1 MPLKN
6 GDRLGPYQ
14 IVSLIGA
21 GGMGQVYR
29 AQDTRLART
38 VAIKI
43 LSTEID
49 SSAAREQFDREA
61 RAISSLSGPN
71 ICTLYDVGTQDGR
84 AYLVMEYLEGETLA
98 ERLSRGPLPFKKIL
112 EFAIQIAE
120 GLDATHRQGLIHRD
134 LKPGNIMLT
143 KSGVKLLDFGLAKM
157 VRAADRPA
165 TASDPAKTITTPGT
179 LFGTCHYLAPE
190 LLAGKEPD
198 RRCDIFS
205 FGAVLY
211 EMITGRRAFEGNT
224 QAITCANILEHEPPP
239 MQPLEAAPP
248 RFAAL
253 ENLVRTCLAKDPEER
268 RQTAHDIM
276 LDLRYL
282 AEADSQRPAESAA
295 AAPRFRFTW
304 FLGALLLLALSF
316 AAVVALVRPSESRA
330 RPMRLAVLSPEGA
343 NFVASSVPA
352 ISPNGRRVVFAASIQ
367 GKTQLWVRDL
377 DSPSPWAVAGTD
389 GAFDPFWSPDSNEV
403 GFFANG
409 RLRKIKLTGGP
420 ATILCDALQGRGGAW
435 SGNGVIVFAPNTT
448 GPLYRVP
455 AQGGK
460 PEPATTL
467 DLAAGEVSH
476 RWPWFLPDGRH
487 FLYTSRN
494 SAPDKTALYAGDLES
509 KRQQR
514 IQNTGSNAIYT
525 PPNFLL
531 FVTQR
536 TLMAQAFDPA
546 RLRTSG
552 EPFQIADQVDL
563 ITANLQGSFSASQ
576 TGVVAFYSGDAS
588 RINSQL
594 AWFDRSGHRLG
605 TVGDPGN
612 FVKPAIS
619 PDGHTLAVD
628 RLDPRSGA
636 YGIWEYDLGR
646 DNATRLT
653 FDARQDGYPV
663 WSPDGGSIAFAGTHG
678 GHSQIYR
685 KSTGSAAKEEVLL
698 ESDLDKFPSDW
709 SRDGRY
715 LIYYQIDPVTKYDV
729 WALPLTGG
737 GKPFPILH
745 TGFNEH
751 RATLSPDGR
760 WLAYT
765 CDETGQDEVY
775 VQPFPTSGR
784 KWKVSV
790 GGGGRPVWSR
800 DGKELFYMSADRKL
814 MVSAV
819 KARAAFET
827 GAPKPLFPT
836 HVSVTRFFDVS
847 PDGRRFLLVDPLPDP
862 ITPPMNLVVNWNA
875 GR

>member
-14 IVSLIGA
+14 ILNLIGA

-29 AQDTRLART
+29 ARDTRLGRT

-49 SSAAREQFDREA
+49 SSTSREQFDREA

-98 ERLSRGPLPFKKIL
+98 ERLSRGPLPLQKVL
-112 EFAIQIAE
+112 EYAIQIAE

-143 KSGVKLLDFGLAKM
+143 KSGVKLLDFGLARM
-157 VRAADRPA
+157 VRPADRPA
-165 TASDPAKTITTPGT
+165 PADPAKTITTPGT

-198 RRCDIFS
+198 RRCDLFS

-224 QAITCANILEHEPPP
+224 QAITCANILEHDPPP
-239 MQPLEAAPP
+239 IEPLESGAA

-253 ENLVRTCLAKDPEER
+253 DHVVRTCLAKDPEER
-268 RQTAHDIM
+268 RQTAHDLV
-276 LDLRYL
+276 LDLRWL
-282 AEADSQRPAESAA
+282 AEIESQGPAERVSATRRPRLAWIFA
-295 AAPRFRFTW
+295 ALVL
-304 FLGALLLLALSF
+304 LGISI
-316 AAVVALVRPSESRA
+316 AAVVALVRHPDSRA
-330 RPMRLAVLSPEGA
+330 RVMRASVLAPEGA

-352 ISPNGRRVVFAASIQ
+352 LAPNGRRVVFAASSQ
-367 GKTQLWVRDL
+367 GKSQLWVRDL
-377 DSPSPWAVAGTD
+377 DSPSPWPVAGTD
-389 GAFDPFWSPDSNEV
+389 GAFDPFWSPDSNDV
-403 GFFANG
+403 AFFANG
-409 RLRKIKLTGGP
+409 RLKRVRLTGGP
-420 ATILCDALQGRGGAW
+420 ATILCEALQGRGGTW
-435 SGNGVIVFAPNTT
+435 SRGGVIVFAPNIAA
-448 GPLYRVP
+448 PLYRVP

-460 PEPATTL
+460 AEPATTL
-467 DLAAGEVSH
+467 DAAAGEVSH

-494 SAPDKTALYAGDLES
+494 AAPEKTALYAGDLES
-509 KRQQR
+509 KQTQR
-514 IQNTGSNAIYT
+514 IQNIGSNATYS

-536 TLMAQAFDPA
+536 ALMAQAFDA
-546 RLRTSG
+546 GRLRATG

-576 TGVVAFYSGDAS
+576 TGVVAYYSGDAS

-594 AWFDRSGHRLG
+594 AWFDRSGKKLG
-605 TVGDPGN
+605 TVGEPGN
-612 FVKPAIS
+612 YVKPAIS
-619 PDGHTLAVD
+619 PDGRSLAVD
-628 RLDPRSGA
+628 RLDPRSGT
-636 YGIWEYDLGR
+636 YGIWQYDLGR
-646 DNATRLT
+646 DNPTRLT

-663 WSPDGGSIAFAGTHG
+663 WSPDGGAIAFAGTHA

-685 KSTGSAAKEEVLL
+685 KSIGSTAREEVLL
-698 ESDLDKFPSDW
+698 ESNLDKFPSDW

-729 WALPLTGG
+729 WALPLTGNS
-737 GKPFPILH
+737 KPFPILQ

-775 VQPFPTSGR
+775 VQSFPTPGK

-800 DGKELFYMSADRKL
+800 DGKELFYMAADRQL
-814 MVSAV
+814 MATTV
-819 KARAAFET
+819 KAGAAFET
-827 GAPKPLFPT
+827 AAPKPLFAT

-862 ITPPMNLVVNWNA
+862 ITPPMNLLINWNA